1 VECWIDEVGEDKE
14 TRLTIKR
21 KESDNMQTRFPV
33 LIMLLAALFL
43 SSLHAQVD
51 NTQTITKT
59 GTTVAQFL
67 KIGVDARG
75 AAMGGAFAA
84 MEGDLSA
91 MHWNPAGLGHHR
103 GVGAMFAHSEWLA
116 DMNFNYAAIAF
127 NLGEVGIMGL
137 NVISL
142 STPEEAVRT
151 VERPEG
157 TGELF
162 NANDLAI
169 GLTFARQ
176 LTDRFSIGGSVKFIR
191 QNIWHMSAGAV
202 ALDIG
207 ALFTTPFKNVRLG
220 ASIVNFGSDMRL
232 DGRDIQFSNDPDPL
246 NQGNVEFVNALYE
259 TESFPL
265 PLAFRVGVATELYK
279 NENFRLSVGL
289 DALHPNDNTES
300 VNGGAELA
308 FAETLFL
315 RGGYGTLFRKDT
327 EEGLAMGAGLQ
338 YRLWGTSTKLRVDYA
353 YADFG
358 LLENVQRFALGVE
371 F

>member
-1 VECWIDEVGEDKE
+1 MH
-14 TRLTIKR
+14 KR
-21 KESDNMQTRFPV
+21 NSFFIIV
-33 LIMLLAALFL
+33 LAAFIIAP
-43 SSLHAQVD
+43 LHAQVD
-51 NTQTITKT
+51 NSQTITKT

-103 GVGAMFAHSEWLA
+103 GVGVMFVHSEWLA
-116 DMNFNYAAIAF
+116 DLNFNYAAVAF
-127 NLGEVGIMGL
+127 NLGEVGILGL
-137 NVISL
+137 NLVSL
-142 STPEEAVRT
+142 SAPDEPVRT

-162 NANDLAI
+162 NSNDLAL
-169 GLTFARQ
+169 GVTFARQ
-176 LTDRFSIGGSVKFIR
+176 LTDRFSIGGTVKFIR

-232 DGRDIQFSNDPDPL
+232 NGRDIQFSNDPDPF

-259 TESFPL
+259 TDKFPL
-265 PLAFRVGVATELYK
+265 PLAFRVGIATELYK
-279 NENFRLSVGL
+279 SENVRVSVGL

-300 VNGGAELA
+300 LNGGAELA
-308 FAETLFL
+308 FNETLFL

-327 EEGLAMGAGLQ
+327 EEGLSMGAGLQ
-338 YRLWGTSTKLRVDYA
+338 YRIWGTSTKLRIDYA

-358 LLENVQRFALGVE
+358 LLDNAQRFSLGVE

>member
-1 VECWIDEVGEDKE
+1 MHKRTWLLI
-14 TRLTIKR
+14 TI
-21 KESDNMQTRFPV
+21 
-33 LIMLLAALFL
+33 LAAFSAAPLR
-43 SSLHAQVD
+43 AQVD
-51 NTQTITKT
+51 NSQTITKT

-103 GVGAMFAHSEWLA
+103 GVGAMFVHSEWLA
-116 DMNFNYAAIAF
+116 DLNFNYAAVAF

-137 NVISL
+137 NVTSL
-142 STPEEAVRT
+142 STPDEPVRT

-162 NANDLAI
+162 NSNDLAL

-232 DGRDIQFSNDPDPL
+232 DGRDIQFSNDPDPF

-259 TESFPL
+259 TDKFPL

-279 NENFRLSVGL
+279 KENVRLSVGL

-300 VNGGAELA
+300 LNGGAELA
-308 FAETLFL
+308 FYETLFL

-327 EEGLAMGAGLQ
+327 EEGMALGAGLQ
-338 YRLWGTSTKLRVDYA
+338 YRIWGTSTKLRIDYA

-358 LLENVQRFALGVE
+358 LLETAQRFALGVE

>member
-1 VECWIDEVGEDKE
+1 MQ
-14 TRLTIKR
+14 KR
-21 KESDNMQTRFPV
+21 IWV
-33 LIMLLAALFL
+33 LIVVFGALFTL
-43 SSLHAQVD
+43 RVHAQTD

-103 GVGAMFAHSEWLA
+103 GIGAMFAHSEWLA
-116 DMNFNYAAIAF
+116 GMNFNYAALAF
-127 NLGEVGIMGL
+127 NLGEAGIMGL
-137 NVISL
+137 SVTSL
-142 STPEEAVRT
+142 STPNDAVRT
-151 VERPEG
+151 VEQPEG
-157 TGELF
+157 TGEFF
-162 NANDLAI
+162 NANDLAL
-169 GLTFARQ
+169 GVTFARR

-207 ALFTTPFKNVRLG
+207 ALFTTPFKNIRLG

-232 DGRDIQFSNDPDPL
+232 DGRDIQFSSDPDPF

-259 TESFPL
+259 TDEFPL
-265 PLAFRVGVATELYK
+265 PLAFRVGIATELFK
-279 NENFRLSVGL
+279 SENFRMSVGI
-289 DALHPNDNTES
+289 DALHPNDNAES
-300 VNGGAELA
+300 VNTGAELA
-308 FAETLFL
+308 FNETLFL
-315 RGGYGTLFRKDT
+315 RGGYGTLFRQDS

-338 YRLWGTSTKLRVDYA
+338 YRVWGSSTKLRVDYA

-358 LLENVQRFALGVE
+358 LLENVQRFSLGVE

>member
-1 VECWIDEVGEDKE
+1 MH
-14 TRLTIKR
+14 KR
-21 KESDNMQTRFPV
+21 ISLP
-33 LIMLLAALFL
+33 LIVVAALMIAP
-43 SSLHAQVD
+43 LHAQVD
-51 NTQTITKT
+51 NSQTITKT

-103 GVGAMFAHSEWLA
+103 GVGAMFVHSEWLA
-116 DMNFNYAAIAF
+116 DLNFNYVAVAF

-137 NVISL
+137 SVVNL
-142 STPEEAVRT
+142 SSPDEPVRT

-157 TGELF
+157 TGEFF
-162 NANDLAI
+162 NSNDLAI
-169 GLTFARQ
+169 GVTFARQ

-191 QNIWHMSAGAV
+191 QNIWHMNAGAV

-232 DGRDIQFSNDPDPL
+232 NGRDIQFSNDPDPL

-259 TESFPL
+259 TDKFPL

-279 NENFRLSVGL
+279 NENLRVSVGL

-300 VNGGAELA
+300 LNGGAELA
-308 FAETLFL
+308 FNETLFL

-327 EEGLAMGAGLQ
+327 EEGLSMGAGLQ
-338 YRLWGTSTKLRVDYA
+338 YRIWGTSTKLRIDYA

-358 LLENVQRFALGVE
+358 LLDNAQRFSLGVE